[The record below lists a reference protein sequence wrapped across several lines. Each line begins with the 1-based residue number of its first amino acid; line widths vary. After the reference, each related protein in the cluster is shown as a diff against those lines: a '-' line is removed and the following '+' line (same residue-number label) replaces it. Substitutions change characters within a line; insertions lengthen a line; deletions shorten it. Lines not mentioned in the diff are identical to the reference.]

1 MGHITFGYTC
11 PGPPRAKRRGRVL
24 VRPLLGR
31 GLLLSTQ
38 DPHPGL
44 HPLQNWGQLL
54 RPRPSCPPCPP
65 SEVGPT
71 PLPGLPELEGGA
83 TKQYSWL
90 CVSPYSGSPPSHLT
104 GPGTPP
110 SSGVWVPQIKVLSF
124 RVPRGERVS
133 HIRPRLYGASEGSQ
147 QGRDC
152 LGPH

>member
-1 MGHITFGYTC
+1 MAI
-11 PGPPRAKRRGRVL
+11 PA
-24 VRPLLGR
+24 
-31 GLLLSTQ
+31 Q
-38 DPHPGL
+38 
-44 HPLQNWGQLL
+44 
-54 RPRPSCPPCPP
+54 
-65 SEVGPT
+65 
-71 PLPGLPELEGGA
+71 GLPELRGGVGFWSVPFWGEVSSLALRILTLDSTLYRIGVNCLGQGPPVPRALQARLAPHLCQDSQNWKEGA

-110 SSGVWVPQIKVLSF
+110 SSGVWAPQIKVLSF